1 VDVVGLTIWAAILFW
16 LAYAIREYWR
26 ALRPR
31 LDTFPR
37 GPRRYALTVVAAIG
51 APIFAI
57 GYFAFE
63 ILDTPA
69 HRAAPRWPG
78 DPSASRAAQ
87 RIGPDIERVD
97 DEVAYEA
104 EIGTE
109 SPLPE
114 RIIDRP

>member
-26 ALRPR
+26 SVRPR
-31 LDTFPR
+31 LDAVPR

-57 GYFAFE
+57 GYFVFE

-69 HRAAPRWPG
+69 HRAG
-78 DPSASRAAQ
+78 DPSASRAAP
-87 RIGPDIERVD
+87 RIGPDIERVE

-114 RIIDRP
+114 RIIDQP